1 MRAQRHTTG
10 DGVLAPSTDAVFP
23 VAYRCGQVAALVV
36 AVLFASAHGMVVAG
50 SGLVIA
56 LVGFRVFVVWIRGI
70 VFPVIE
76 VTSRAVGRALG
87 DE

>member
-1 MRAQRHTTG
+1 MITT
-10 DGVLAPSTDAVFP
+10 STDPILLA
-23 VAYRCGQVAALVV
+23 AYGCGQVTVLVV
-36 AVLFASAHGMVVAG
+36 AVLFASVHGMVVAG
-50 SGLVIA
+50 RGLVIA
-56 LVGFRVFVVWIRGI
+56 LVGFRVFVVLVRGI